1 MVGGRYKNNN
11 KKVGVEMIIS
21 DHPLHRSGRAA
32 LPHPAPTSGDDA
44 QAHEWIRVADTS
56 GRKPGIEQRPH
67 AGPRQVIA
75 LAAPTQHSPPYPTD
89 RTTEGTDR
97 RAIHRH
103 AVVTHVSENNRAQ
116 VLANRWDGVV
126 HARFKFGLHRLKL
139 RLPPFAHGL
148 AQHREAT
155 LASLPAA
162 VREAQE
168 VKAPRRA
175 PITAILPIAPRTAPE
190 LDQSRLLGV
199 QFQSKARK
207 PFAQLGEEPL
217 GLDLM
222 LEPNDK
228 VIGKAHHDDI
238 TAGLLLPPSLDPQVE
253 HIMQV
258 NIGQQRANA
267 STLNRTDLTLY
278 SLAILKHTS
287 TEPFLDQP
295 HDALIRHTMLNELH
309 EPRMLQRIEEATQI
323 RIEHPVHFPRRDPD
337 RQRIQRLVRIT
348 FRSEAVREAEEVL
361 LVDCIQHLD
370 NGALDDFILQHRHP
384 QRALPTAFRYE
395 HSTHRSCSVR
405 APLEPRRQILKVA
418 LQVLSIVLPGLAI
431 YSRSS
436 VSLDR
441 KICRPQSLDV
451 VYMVQKRG
459 ELLLL
464 ILLRYLT
471 YPLERAVHTV
481 PALCPECVAFERV
494 PLGPAPSLHRL
505 RSHSFGFVRRLH
517 RYYGSVR
524 LPISVHRRLR
534 SFDCPTRS
542 ADLAITEADGISR
555 FPSKVHPYMRG
566 VFDRAGFRDVLPWRR
581 LGYCL
586 PPLSRTS
593 APRSNPP
600 RGGALISQLNT
611 QPARSPVNASPATLR
626 TPMHDSGPM
635 WLARPS
641 MYKTFIYNTLPV

>member
-1 MVGGRYKNNN
+1 
-11 KKVGVEMIIS
+11 MIIS

-32 LPHPAPTSGDDA
+32 LPHPAPTLGDDA
-44 QAHEWIRVADTS
+44 QAHEGIRVADTS
-56 GRKPGIEQRPH
+56 GRKPGIEQWPH
-67 AGPRQVIA
+67 TGPRQVIA

-148 AQHREAT
+148 AQHREAA

-168 VKAPRRA
+168 VKAPRRT
-175 PITAILPIAPRTAPE
+175 PVTTILSIAPRTAPE

-199 QFQSKARK
+199 QFQTKAREA
-207 PFAQLGEEPL
+207 FTQLRKEPL

-228 VIGKAHHDDI
+228 IVSKTHHDDI
-238 TAGLLLPPSLDPQVE
+238 TASLLLSPSLDPQVK
-253 HIMQV
+253 HIVQV
-258 NIGQQRANA
+258 DIGQQRTNTSA
-267 STLNRTDLTLY
+267 LHRTDLTLY
-278 SLAILKHTS
+278 SLAILKHTG

-436 VSLDR
+436 VSL
-441 KICRPQSLDV
+441 
-451 VYMVQKRG
+451 
-459 ELLLL
+459 
-464 ILLRYLT
+464 
-471 YPLERAVHTV
+471 
-481 PALCPECVAFERV
+481 
-494 PLGPAPSLHRL
+494 
-505 RSHSFGFVRRLH
+505 
-517 RYYGSVR
+517 
-524 LPISVHRRLR
+524 
-534 SFDCPTRS
+534 
-542 ADLAITEADGISR
+542 
-555 FPSKVHPYMRG
+555 
-566 VFDRAGFRDVLPWRR
+566 
-581 LGYCL
+581 
-586 PPLSRTS
+586 
-593 APRSNPP
+593 
-600 RGGALISQLNT
+600 
-611 QPARSPVNASPATLR
+611 
-626 TPMHDSGPM
+626 
-635 WLARPS
+635 
-641 MYKTFIYNTLPV
+641 